1 MEQIPKEQLKENILE
16 MARFLHEE
24 AVFAYSAYDML
35 QKLFECEKSYQAEM
49 ALWNGPV
56 GRAGCPRGADNFG
69 NGCDAVLC
77 GGIGAFF
84 VEE

>member
-1 MEQIPKEQLKENILE
+1 MILRRYELTKKERCCLLSGTGQTRAAPLKSLLYISSL
-16 MARFLHEE
+16 AR
-24 AVFAYSAYDML
+24 
-35 QKLFECEKSYQAEM
+35 QN
-49 ALWNGPV
+49 LWNGPV
-56 GRAGCPRGADNFG
+56 GRAGCPPGADNFG

>member
-1 MEQIPKEQLKENILE
+1 MWWRFYRNCQRRYQI
-16 MARFLHEE
+16 RW
-24 AVFAYSAYDML
+24 
-35 QKLFECEKSYQAEM
+35 KLYQNGA
-49 ALWNGPV
+49 ALLWNGPV